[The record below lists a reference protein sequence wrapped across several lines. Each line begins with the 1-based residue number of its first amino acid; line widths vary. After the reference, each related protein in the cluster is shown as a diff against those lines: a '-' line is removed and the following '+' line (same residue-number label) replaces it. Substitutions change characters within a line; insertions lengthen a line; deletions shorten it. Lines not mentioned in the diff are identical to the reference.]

1 MAIRRFLFGERFDP
15 DVIKAMSQALE
26 DVCAALEVPTTAM
39 GAREVLARRLMSLA
53 RRGERSA
60 GRTRDVVLAE
70 ARQR

>member
-39 GAREVLARRLMSLA
+39 GAREVLARRLSLA

-60 GRTRDVVLAE
+60 GRMRDVVLAE